1 MKPTA
6 ISKSEYVVQVL
17 HLYLTLA
24 ETPTRHSRLDRRLAE
39 DFYDQQIEL
48 EQVEAAL
55 ILASARRL
63 FRSSEAPKLGPI
75 RSLHYFV
82 PVIEEI
88 RRSPLSPDY
97 IAYLRR
103 KLAAIQQVF

>member
-1 MKPTA
+1 MKPTV

-24 ETPTRHSRLDRRLAE
+24 ETPARHSRLDRRLAE
-39 DFYDQQIEL
+39 ELSDKQIEL
-48 EQVEAAL
+48 EQVEAAM

-63 FRSSEAPKLGPI
+63 LRSSDAPNLGPI

-88 RRSPLSPDY
+88 RSAPVSPDY